1 MQWTV
6 EIQPEMAVTRA
17 LTPSLLPAVRFG
29 ATESR
34 NGAPPPRNPRPPLPL
49 SSVSK
54 PSWIVRTESNVRIEQ
69 KKKPDPPCL
78 VCSGSGRVDCHHCRG
93 RGRTNS
99 VHLMMLPKGEWPK
112 WCKTCGGSG
121 LGYCS
126 RCVGTGEY
134 RYIMGFHFMRRESN
148 DTQNHKKYKVR
159 DYSGPQTAAD
169 FLLNGEQP
177 SSNQCPGQ
185 Q

>member
-1 MQWTV
+1 MQRTV

-49 SSVSK
+49 LSVSK

-148 DTQNHKKYKVR
+148 DTQNHKKYKVC